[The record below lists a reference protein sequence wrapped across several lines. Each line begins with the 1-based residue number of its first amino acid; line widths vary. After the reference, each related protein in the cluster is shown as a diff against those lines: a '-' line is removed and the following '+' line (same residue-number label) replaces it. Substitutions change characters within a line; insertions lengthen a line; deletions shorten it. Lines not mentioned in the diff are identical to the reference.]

1 MKVHT
6 RVGIVADICF
16 SQNSLGQMGG
26 GGGAGFHIDRCKQVV
41 NIVCIYM
48 CGGGGGVPYTIYTG
62 KYVSDN

>member
-1 MKVHT
+1 M
-6 RVGIVADICF
+6 F
-16 SQNSLGQMGG
+16 LSEFLGSNGRR
-26 GGGAGFHIDRCKQVV
+26 GGAGFHIDRCKQVV